1 MPWSY
6 PGDDLTNMRVNTYEN
21 ISTPIN
27 PEEEFHFAFWRLR
40 KNKELWVGNPP
51 VSDGFPSQRAS
62 NAESCLT
69 PGRHHEVIAVRCKIN
84 RWTNSRLSC
93 LVHPGVRDKCRVSEI
108 DLSQPRHETAF
119 RWRHNGSVT
128 SQLTDPIKWPN
139 YPLELIGIYVHINTH
154 NKEFL
159 QQRCRRSKNVRLC
172 LVYSYISIWF
182 ES

>member
-1 MPWSY
+1 MLVVIQCVWFEHKYKWKEHKMHKMDKCRNTFTDRCNKKIINIYFLITVVKRRKVWQKARREGGVMVVFFQSNLFRY
-6 PGDDLTNMRVNTYEN
+6 GDFYHKDKMVL
-21 ISTPIN
+21 
-27 PEEEFHFAFWRLR
+27 RL
-40 KNKELWVGNPP
+40 P
-51 VSDGFPSQRAS
+51 
-62 NAESCLT
+62 
-69 PGRHHEVIAVRCKIN
+69 
-84 RWTNSRLSC
+84 C

-108 DLSQPRHETAF
+108 HLSQPRHETAF

-159 QQRCRRSKNVRLC
+159 QQRCHRSKNVRLC
-172 LVYSYISIWF
+172 LIYSYISIWF